1 MVKSTSGERNVFAM
15 TSIPNDGSSDEA
27 NGKANF
33 ESDPKI
39 SALTSSIAKLEQEL
53 KAAREMTADAK
64 AKDSVE
70 QKASDEAMEK
80 IKDMEDR
87 AIYIKGTLIVQ
98 EQQRIKELKAS
109 NEDLQLQI
117 AKGSGM
123 TVDQEREKSNLTAA
137 YEQSQK
143 EAAEVNVRMSQL
155 RASLVETEQ
164 KLELAV
170 KTRDKLNSELDG
182 IEQDV
187 LIAKEQVVAKKL
199 SVDAAERNQSLLQA
213 SLEQSRSEFHDLNK
227 LLDEAKEVADVT
239 AAERANICEKA
250 SKASQ
255 ELADLLKS
263 NEATINELE
272 AIKKENDE
280 IRCTNDTM
288 LKTLEMKQ
296 QEHQNIL
303 EQRSK
308 MAKLIQLIN
317 QKSENTEQER
327 KALEKEKK
335 SVHLDI
341 VALETELP
349 MAAKANESMKRV
361 IKRLSTELEM
371 INRKADIARR
381 GCKVAD
387 DLLQLHQS
395 TLTTQKNEITGE

>member
-1 MVKSTSGERNVFAM
+1 MVKSTSGEGNVFAM